1 MLKLNSDKNIKE
13 SNLLIFFPGE
23 GNSTDFCLSLLLSN
37 YNFEKIGYLYSDY
50 IKHSVAYLEN
60 GNLEMNGDL
69 YYNEE
74 KKTTILNLTS
84 GVPKKFVH
92 KFNKEMIEFIKN
104 NKFNDIY
111 ILTSSSTDNITD
123 VDIQSKIIN
132 VYYESNN
139 ENFKGDG
146 LKKIKEAFNI
156 SDEKRKGKKYYEL
169 SLVDGSS
176 SSLQLTQK
184 LILEKINFVFIFNFS
199 NSILDPLSGLALFK
213 KILFLFKLSDKDENV
228 EKSEMNALEALNKIE
243 KENIKISPGWKILLI
258 E

>member
-1 MLKLNSDKNIKE
+1 MLKLNSEKNIQGT
-13 SNLLIFFPGE
+13 NLLIVFPGE
-23 GNSTDFCLSLLLSN
+23 GNSTEFALSLLLLN
-37 YNFEKIGYLYSDY
+37 YKFEKIGFLYSEY
-50 IKHSVAYLEN
+50 IKHSVSYLED
-60 GNLEMNGDL
+60 GNLEFNGDL
-69 YYNEE
+69 YLNEE
-74 KKTTILNLTS
+74 KKITILNLTS
-84 GVPKKFVH
+84 GAPKKFVH
-92 KFNKEMIEFIKN
+92 KFNKEMVEFIKN

-111 ILTSSSTDNITD
+111 ILTSSSKENITD
-123 VDIQSKIIN
+123 IDIKSKIIN

-139 ENFKGDG
+139 ENFNGNG

-169 SLVDGSS
+169 SLVEGSN

-228 EKSEMNALEALNKIE
+228 EKSEINALEALNKIE
-243 KENIKISPGWKILLI
+243 KENIKVSPGWKILLI

>member
-92 KFNKEMIEFIKN
+92 KFNKEMIDFIKSN
-104 NKFNDIY
+104 NFNEIY
-111 ILTSSSTDNITD
+111 ILTSSSKDNITD

-139 ENFKGDG
+139 EKFNGNG
-146 LKKIKEAFNI
+146 MKKIQEAFNL
-156 SDEKRKGKKYYEL
+156 SEEKKKGKKYYEL
-169 SLVDGSS
+169 SLIDVSNS
-176 SSLQLTQK
+176 ALHLTQK
-184 LILEKINFVFIFNFS
+184 LILEKINFAFIFNFS
-199 NSILDPLSGLALFK
+199 NSILDPFSGLALFK
-213 KILFLFKLSDKDENV
+213 KIIYLLKLSDKDENV